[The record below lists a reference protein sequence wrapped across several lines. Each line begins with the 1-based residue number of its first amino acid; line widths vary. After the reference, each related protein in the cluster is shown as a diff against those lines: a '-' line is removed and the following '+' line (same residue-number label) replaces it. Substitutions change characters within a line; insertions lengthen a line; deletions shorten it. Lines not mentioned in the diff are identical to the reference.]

1 MKRRQGWLF
10 FIIFLLTLSF
20 YLLINYPLKLGL
32 DLQGGSQLT
41 LQIIKED
48 GNVTKSELEAVYSV
62 IDRRVNN
69 LGVAESNLQ
78 TLGRDQLIL
87 ELPGENPLVA
97 SRVLG
102 KTALLEFRT
111 QKEGT
116 SLDLKKLQRQRLSI
130 KNLIEEYSSNEKNKN
145 DDAFLN
151 NIEDSLNDIKEELNY
166 SATSTE
172 NKQPEVSKFTK
183 QSKLRSKA
191 QMIAAER
198 IASSKSIDNI
208 KASEN
213 QSVESYL
220 SNPTDIYGKLI
231 EIKKYIDKEIT
242 SLFIKTDL
250 SGKDLINASRRQ
262 EQTNNNWEVLL
273 SFNNAGGDKFA
284 DITKSIAGTNQLL
297 AIILDGESISEAS
310 VGLEFANTGIT
321 GGLATISGNFNAQ
334 DARELEVQL
343 KGGSLPLP
351 IEIVETN
358 DIGAQL
364 GSNNILKSLYA
375 AISGLIFVGIFMI
388 FNYRILGLVSVLSLI
403 LYGFFNLALYSLIPV
418 TLTLPGIS
426 GLILSIGMAVD
437 ANILIFERIREE
449 LVKGNTLIRSID
461 SGFQRANSS
470 IVDGHITTL
479 VSCFVL
485 FLLGTNFVKGF
496 AATLGIGVLIS
507 LFTSLNCSKTILRFF
522 TTYQS
527 FRQKNLYLSRGNF
540 PN

>member
-10 FIIFLLTLSF
+10 FIIFLLTLAI
-20 YLLINYPLKLGL
+20 YLLINYPLQLGL
-32 DLQGGSQLT
+32 DLKGGSQLT
-41 LQIIKED
+41 LQLIKEEGKVSKD
-48 GNVTKSELEAVYSV
+48 ELEAVKAV
-62 IDRRVNN
+62 LDKRVNN
-69 LGVAESNLQ
+69 LGVSESNLQ

-87 ELPGENPLVA
+87 ELPGEQNPLVA

-111 QKEGT
+111 QKIGT
-116 SLDLKKLQRQRLSI
+116 TKELKKLQLQRFKI
-130 KNLIEEYSSNEKNKN
+130 NDLIEEYSLLEQNKII
-145 DDAFLN
+145 DDFN
-151 NIEDSLNDIKEELNY
+151 NINSLLNDIQSTLNY
-166 SATSTE
+166 SSTSQDLFE
-172 NKQPEVSKFTK
+172 
-183 QSKLRSKA
+183 
-191 QMIAAER
+191 
-198 IASSKSIDNI
+198 
-208 KASEN
+208 
-213 QSVESYL
+213 
-220 SNPTDIYGKLI
+220 KLI
-231 EIKKYIDKEIT
+231 ETK
-242 SLFIKTDL
+242 LFINNEIANLFIETEL
-250 SGKDLINASRRQ
+250 SGKDLINAGRRQ

-273 SFNNAGGDKFA
+273 TFSNDGGEKFA
-284 DITKSIAGTNQLL
+284 DITKSIAGSEQLL

-310 VGLEFANTGIT
+310 VGSQFSNTGIT
-321 GGLATISGNFNAQ
+321 GGLATISGNFSAE

-358 DIGAQL
+358 TIGALL
-364 GSNNILKSLYA
+364 GSKNIIKSLYA
-375 AISGLIFVGIFMI
+375 AISGLIVVGIFMI
-388 FNYRILGLVSVLSLI
+388 LNYRILGFVSVISLI

-449 LVKGNTLIRSID
+449 LKRGNTLIRSID

-470 IVDGHITTL
+470 IIDGHITTF

-496 AATLGIGVLIS
+496 AATLGIGVAIS
-507 LFTSLNCSKTILRFF
+507 LFTSLNCSKTILKFL

-527 FRQKNLYLSRGNF
+527 LRERNLYLKKESVL
-540 PN
+540 

>member
-10 FIIFLLTLSF
+10 FIIFLLTLAI
-20 YLLINYPLKLGL
+20 YLLINYPLQLGL
-32 DLQGGSQLT
+32 DLKGGSQLT
-41 LQIIKED
+41 LQLIKEEGKVSKD
-48 GNVTKSELEAVYSV
+48 ELEAVKAV
-62 IDRRVNN
+62 LDKRVNN
-69 LGVAESNLQ
+69 LGVSESNLQ

-87 ELPGENPLVA
+87 ELPGEQNPLVA

-111 QKEGT
+111 QKIGT
-116 SLDLKKLQRQRLSI
+116 TKELKKLQLQRFKI
-130 KNLIEEYSSNEKNKN
+130 NDLIEEYSLLEQNKII
-145 DDAFLN
+145 DDFN
-151 NIEDSLNDIKEELNY
+151 NINSLLNDIQLTLNY
-166 SATSTE
+166 SSTSE
-172 NKQPEVSKFTK
+172 DLF
-183 QSKLRSKA
+183 
-191 QMIAAER
+191 
-198 IASSKSIDNI
+198 
-208 KASEN
+208 
-213 QSVESYL
+213 
-220 SNPTDIYGKLI
+220 GKLI
-231 EIKKYIDKEIT
+231 DTKLFINNEIAN
-242 SLFIKTDL
+242 LFIKTEL
-250 SGKDLINASRRQ
+250 SGKDLINAGRRQ

-273 SFNNAGGDKFA
+273 TFSNDGGEKFA
-284 DITKSIAGTNQLL
+284 DITKSIAGSEQLL

-310 VGLEFANTGIT
+310 VGSQFSNTGIT
-321 GGLATISGNFNAQ
+321 GGSATISGNFSAE

-358 DIGAQL
+358 TIGALL
-364 GSNNILKSLYA
+364 GSKNIIKSLYA
-375 AISGLIFVGIFMI
+375 AISGLIVVGIFMI
-388 FNYRILGLVSVLSLI
+388 LNYRILGFVSVISLI

-449 LVKGNTLIRSID
+449 LKRGNTLIRSID

-470 IVDGHITTL
+470 IIDGHITTF

-496 AATLGIGVLIS
+496 AATLGIGVAIS
-507 LFTSLNCSKTILRFF
+507 LFTSLNCSKTILKFL

-527 FRQKNLYLSRGNF
+527 LRERNLYLKKESF
-540 PN
+540 L